1 MIKEGISLRR
11 LTRAERAAAAAVLT
25 AAASVAGT
33 GITLLQRHSRL
44 MAQKAAAMF
53 REDENEK
60 DSEAEVNK
68 KEES

>member
-11 LTRAERAAAAAVLT
+11 LTGAERAAAAAVLT

-33 GITLLQRHSRL
+33 GITLLKKHSRL
-44 MAQKAAAMF
+44 MAHKAAAMF
-53 REDENEK
+53 REDENEASSGT
-60 DSEAEVNK
+60 DENK